1 MAHGRNTGCGPGRL
15 AMGVTE
21 RILSA
26 LITVIR
32 MNDQVEAMAG
42 LMKEPQRRLNDLQGR
57 VIRLDTD
64 GDPTNA

>member
-1 MAHGRNTGCGPGRL
+1 
-15 AMGVTE
+15 MGVTE